1 MEDNMDR
8 AEWLAKRRDSL
19 GASEVAAVCGLD
31 PFKSAWDIWAVKK
44 GYRQETE
51 SDAGE
56 MGNRI
61 EPVLLQWYADKT
73 GRTLRQ
79 VGTLRHPG
87 EKWASATP
95 DAVAPS
101 LDVQAKV
108 VGARMLHRWDDGPP
122 HYVHAQ
128 VGWEMWVAELPA
140 AEVVALLGGTDPQ
153 IFPVARNEELISY
166 LVEICSRW
174 WRDHVIGDVPPEV
187 DGSEAARLA
196 LQGRFPSAT
205 AGMAEAVPEFIA
217 MAREYEHLGDELGDL
232 KEKRESIGN
241 AMRLAIGD
249 RAGLYW
255 PGGRVS
261 WKHTSAG
268 QRPLRVYIKE

>member
-1 MEDNMDR
+1 MD
-8 AEWLAKRRDSL
+8 ATAFAARRNFL

-31 PFKSAWDIWAVKK
+31 PMKSAADVWATKR
-44 GYRQETE
+44 GYLGQDE
-51 SDAGE
+51 SEAAE
-56 MGNRI
+56 MGNLI
-61 EPVLLQWYADKT
+61 EPVLLTKYAA
-73 GRTLRQ
+73 GRKLERP
-79 VGTLRHPG
+79 GTIIRG
-87 EKWASATP
+87 YRAATP
-95 DAVAPS
+95 DGIVEAVN
-101 LDVQAKV
+101 VQAKV

-174 WRDHVIGDVPPEV
+174 WRDHVIGDEPPEV
-187 DGSEAARLA
+187 DGSESARMA
-196 LQGRFPSAT
+196 LQGRFPCAT
-205 AGMAEAVPEFIA
+205 SGMAEAVPDFAE
-217 MAREYEHLGDELGDL
+217 MALEYERYGQQL
-232 KEKRESIGN
+232 KELKEQRAGIGN

-249 RAGLYW
+249 RTGLYW

-261 WKHTSAG
+261 WKPNSAG
-268 QRPLRVYIKE
+268 DRPLRVYIKE

>member
-1 MEDNMDR
+1 MDR
-8 AEWLAKRRDSL
+8 AEWLSKRRESL

-73 GRTLRQ
+73 GRALRQ
-79 VGTLRHPG
+79 VGTVYHPTWR
-87 EKWASATP
+87 WASCTP
-95 DAVAPS
+95 DAIAGQ

-108 VGARMLHRWDDGPP
+108 VGARMMHRWDDGPP

-153 IFPVARNEELISY
+153 IFQVARNEELISY

-174 WRDHVIGDVPPEV
+174 WRDHVIGDAPPEV
-187 DGSEAARLA
+187 DGSESARMA

-205 AGMAEAVPEFIA
+205 AGMAEAVPEFIE
-217 MAREYEHLGDELGDL
+217 MAREYERLGDELGGL

-241 AMRLAIGD
+241 AMRLAIGN
-249 RAGLYW
+249 RAGLFW

>member
-1 MEDNMDR
+1 MDR
-8 AEWLAKRRDSL
+8 TEWLAKRRASL

-31 PFKSAWDIWAVKK
+31 PFKGGWDIWAIKK
-44 GYRQETE
+44 GYRQDVE

-79 VGTLRHPG
+79 VGTLRHPV
-87 EKWASATP
+87 ETWASATP
-95 DAVAPS
+95 DAVAGQ

-122 HYVHAQ
+122 HYVQAQ
-128 VGWEMWVAELPA
+128 VAWEMWVAGLPA
-140 AEVVALLGGTDPQ
+140 ADVVALLGGTDPQ
-153 IFPVARNEELISY
+153 IFPVPRNEELISY
-166 LVEICSRW
+166 IVEICSRW
-174 WRDHVIGDVPPEV
+174 WRDHVIGDEPPAV
-187 DGSEAARLA
+187 DGSESARLA

-205 AGMAEAVPEFIA
+205 LGMAEAVPELVS
-217 MAREYEHLGDELGDL
+217 MALEYERLGEAVGEL

-249 RAGLYW
+249 RAGLFW

-261 WKHTSAG
+261 WKQTRAG
-268 QRPLRVYIKE
+268 NRPLRVYIKENP